1 MVNKNH
7 HGPIPYVSLGGAVGF
22 ALSLIA
28 LTCFEMTPI
37 SEPHAAVD
45 RARVVK
51 VMVCVLF
58 ASLSSIV
65 SIITALCPLILGH
78 DRRPLIWVVPLL
90 LGWLV
95 FLQLFDWRSLVTSAQ

>member
-1 MVNKNH
+1 MVNKKCH
-7 HGPIPYVSLGGAVGF
+7 KPIPYLSLSGAVGF

-28 LTCFEMTPI
+28 LTFFEMTHI
-37 SEPHAAVD
+37 SEPHTAAD
-45 RARVVK
+45 SARVVK
-51 VMVCVLF
+51 VMVCVLL

-90 LGWLV
+90 LGWLL
-95 FLQLFDWRSLVTSAQ
+95 FLQLFDWRSLVTHV